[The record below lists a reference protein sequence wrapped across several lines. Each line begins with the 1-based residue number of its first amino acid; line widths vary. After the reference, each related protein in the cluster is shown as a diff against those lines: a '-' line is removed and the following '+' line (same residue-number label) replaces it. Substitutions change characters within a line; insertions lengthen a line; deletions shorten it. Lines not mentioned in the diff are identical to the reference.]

1 MRSMKRRVGYGYVV
15 GRAGVALAGVYVLLT
30 PVFAQDAQEPDW
42 SRIAGNFG
50 EVKVLPNG
58 GPVPR
63 TADGHPDLTG
73 RYYPNRGG
81 RMLQGGYQLSD
92 DVFEQYDPAV
102 TPQGEVPFRPETRE
116 EYRYSRPYGTC
127 VTGGTPTSITYQAPQ
142 HGPMDLVQKPGV
154 LWILTEYP
162 LTVRWVPTD
171 GRPHSEDP
179 DVSFNGESVGHWE
192 GETLVVDTIAIDE
205 RMKNMSVG
213 RGGTWTHSDQE
224 RVIERFTR
232 TSENYLTYQVT
243 VIDPVVLERPFVS
256 PPLTWT
262 LAQAAD
268 DVWTEY
274 LCTANE
280 EPLYMEKMD
289 PETKKL
295 YDSGELP
302 PAP

>member
-1 MRSMKRRVGYGYVV
+1 MHPGGVSGPDVIFAQYADDPPYKEKVGPLIAKFGGRYLV
-15 GRAGVALAGVYVLLT
+15 RAGELT
-30 PVFAQDAQEPDW
+30 TMGDDWKPERIVILEFAD
-42 SRIAGNFG
+42 
-50 EVKVLPNG
+50 
-58 GPVPR
+58 
-63 TADGHPDLTG
+63 
-73 RYYPNRGG
+73 
-81 RMLQGGYQLSD
+81 
-92 DVFEQYDPAV
+92 
-102 TPQGEVPFRPETRE
+102 
-116 EYRYSRPYGTC
+116 SRPYGTC

-243 VIDPVVLERPFVS
+243 VIDPVVLERPFFS